1 MEKWRI
7 FENSIINSE
16 ILEQRII
23 ILQTEPL
30 DKNKKNKVN
39 EKLEKTLQELSVIEL
54 KALIYDEILNSN
66 QTQRNI
72 EILRT
77 ELAKK

>member
-30 DKNKKNKVN
+30 DKNKKNKDN